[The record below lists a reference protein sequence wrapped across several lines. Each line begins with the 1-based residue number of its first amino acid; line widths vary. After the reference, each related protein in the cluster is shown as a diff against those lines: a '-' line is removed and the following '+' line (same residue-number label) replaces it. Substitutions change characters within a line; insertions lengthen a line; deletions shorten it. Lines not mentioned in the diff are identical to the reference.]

1 VALVWS
7 QLPARQLGPL
17 TLQAA
22 PTSGRSTQVP
32 LVVSQAA
39 YATHRFAVVTQGL
52 PTERRGVQSEVLPS
66 QWSAKLSQ
74 SSDPIIAGSQVPPV
88 ATRGWQVLAM
98 SQKSPAAQTLE
109 LVQLPPRAIG
119 FWQVRAPDTASET
132 QTVPVAQDWPL
143 LAEQS
148 PPSCTVIF
156 GVWQT
161 PAQHCPEEQLLATW
175 QVAPPTHS
183 SLKKQA
189 PPAATVPLKIS
200 LQAGGRAVETRV
212 LRVHDEKALI
222 ASMQVRAEAP
232 S

>member
-17 TLQAA
+17 ALQAA

-39 YATHRFAVVTQGL
+39 YATHRFAFVTQGL
-52 PTERRGVQSEVLPS
+52 PTERRGVQSEVPLA

-74 SSDPIIAGSQVPPV
+74 SSDPTIAGSQVPPV
-88 ATRGWQVLAM
+88 GTSGWQVLAM

-109 LVQLPPRAIG
+109 LVQVPPSATG
-119 FWQVRAPDTASET
+119 FWQVRTPDTASET

-143 LAEQS
+143 VEQS
-148 PPSCTVIF
+148 PPSGMMTF

-161 PAQHCPEEQLLATW
+161 PTQHCPEEQLPATR
-175 QVAPPTHS
+175 QAAPPTHS

-189 PPAATVPLKIS
+189 PPAATAPLKIS
-200 LQAGGRAVETRV
+200 LQAGARAVGTRAV
-212 LRVHDEKALI
+212 RVHEESAVI
-222 ASMQVRAEAP
+222 ASMQARAAAP